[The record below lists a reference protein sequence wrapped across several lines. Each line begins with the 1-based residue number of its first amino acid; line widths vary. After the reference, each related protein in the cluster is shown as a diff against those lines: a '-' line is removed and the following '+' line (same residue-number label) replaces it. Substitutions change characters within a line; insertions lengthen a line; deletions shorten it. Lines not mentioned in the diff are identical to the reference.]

1 MEMHDLIWD
10 VIKFILMAIVIP
22 FGIWIVKSHI
32 DTKKE
37 ISTMKEDALKFKTE
51 VAQSYAPKQDM
62 TNFISQ
68 IDTKFNTMQTSI
80 TQRID
85 TMQANIATMI
95 ASINNSK

>member
-1 MEMHDLIWD
+1 
-10 VIKFILMAIVIP
+10 
-22 FGIWIVKSHI
+22 
-32 DTKKE
+32 
-37 ISTMKEDALKFKTE
+37 MKEDALKFKTE

-62 TNFISQ
+62 TNFMSQ

-95 ASINNSK
+95 ASINKG